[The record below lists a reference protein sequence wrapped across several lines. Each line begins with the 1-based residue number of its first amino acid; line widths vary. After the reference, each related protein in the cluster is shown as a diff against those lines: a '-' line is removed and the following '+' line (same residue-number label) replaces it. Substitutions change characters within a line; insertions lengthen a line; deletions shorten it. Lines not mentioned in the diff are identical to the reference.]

1 MTSLEYI
8 QGGIIGEFK
17 KHCSRVVERATL
29 KLFRERNCM
38 PLVDRF
44 NKVTGLIVG
53 ATLGGIVGNYLGNL
67 GLGLV
72 VGASLGLLLGQ
83 LCCIKAERKAT

>member
-1 MTSLEYI
+1 
-8 QGGIIGEFK
+8 
-17 KHCSRVVERATL
+17 
-29 KLFRERNCM
+29 M

-53 ATLGGIVGNYLGNL
+53 ATLGGIVGKILGNF
-67 GLGLV
+67 GLGMV

-83 LCCIKAERKAT
+83 WCCIKAERKAT